1 MRWPVGDNKE
11 TRNRQETRN
20 QPHDPPLDGGRHSM
34 KDRII
39 TIAAYLF
46 VGTAGA
52 IYLYATLVMVGLH
65 MD

>member
-1 MRWPVGDNKE
+1 
-11 TRNRQETRN
+11 
-20 QPHDPPLDGGRHSM
+20 M

-46 VGTAGA
+46 VCTAGA
-52 IYLYATLVMVGLH
+52 VYLYATLVMVGLH